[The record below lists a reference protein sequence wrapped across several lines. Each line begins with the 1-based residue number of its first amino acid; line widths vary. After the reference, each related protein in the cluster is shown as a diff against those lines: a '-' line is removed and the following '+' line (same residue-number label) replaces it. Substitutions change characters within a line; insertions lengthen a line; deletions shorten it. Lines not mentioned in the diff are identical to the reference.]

1 MKAKKSNAMWG
12 VGLFLILGVLY
23 FLNATEFLSKPL
35 FPEAPKQDTAQAG
48 PTEAQ
53 LKGSIEGKLAEN
65 RAPKN
70 AEGRPDMESQPQGIP
85 SEAAIFKPKQARY
98 QPTPNETA
106 TSAQWYKKD
115 NYVDKQSENVKKKR
129 GY

>member
-23 FLNATEFLSKPL
+23 FLNATDFLSKPL

-48 PTEAQ
+48 PTKEQ
-53 LKGSIEGKLAEN
+53 TNSMLTERVKKNRIQVVEPGQEG
-65 RAPKN
+65 RAP
-70 AEGRPDMESQPQGIP
+70 AQTGIP
-85 SEAAIFKPKQARY
+85 STAAIFKPKEQKY
-98 QPTPNETA
+98 KPVPNETA